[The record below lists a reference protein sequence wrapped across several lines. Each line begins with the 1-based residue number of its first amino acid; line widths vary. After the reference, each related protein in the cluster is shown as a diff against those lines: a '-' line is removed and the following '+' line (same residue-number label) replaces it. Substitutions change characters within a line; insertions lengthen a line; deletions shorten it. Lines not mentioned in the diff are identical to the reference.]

1 MGGLSSVSYD
11 GDKLGGKM
19 LWIISE
25 GNEAINFKVNL

>member
-19 LWIISE
+19 ARTISG
-25 GNEAINFKVNL
+25 GNETINFKVNL